1 MFLNGCQWG
10 YKILFCNMR
19 ISHEIQ
25 ISESSSFVGTEPPHW
40 FSCGL
45 CVCLGE
51 EVITTQQFSL
61 PYL

>member
-19 ISHEIQ
+19 ISHMKFRYQSLQVLLEQSHLIG
-25 ISESSSFVGTEPPHW
+25 SAMDY
-40 FSCGL
+40 
-45 CVCLGE
+45 VCLGE